1 MIFEWDEAK
10 RLINL
15 EKHGVDFV
23 DASKMWNG
31 PMLVAEDARR
41 EYGESRYVGA
51 GRIEGRVMVV
61 VYIPIEAQMSSGSSH
76 CGRLTAGRLDLMKTQ
91 QMNKPAVVTR
101 TVGVENQATSQTDW
115 SRLDALG
122 DDDLDYSDAPEL
134 GAEFWNNAKVLD
146 RGAKKPITIRV
157 DQEVVT
163 WFKSRGGRYQVLMNQ
178 VLRQY
183 MENLEKHGQ
192 SK

>member
-1 MIFEWDEAK
+1 M
-10 RLINL
+10 
-15 EKHGVDFV
+15 
-23 DASKMWNG
+23 
-31 PMLVAEDARR
+31 
-41 EYGESRYVGA
+41 
-51 GRIEGRVMVV
+51 
-61 VYIPIEAQMSSGSSH
+61 
-76 CGRLTAGRLDLMKTQ
+76 
-91 QMNKPAVVTR
+91 
-101 TVGVENQATSQTDW
+101 
-115 SRLDALG
+115 DALG
-122 DDDLDYSDAPEL
+122 DDDIDYSDAPEL